1 MLIWWSVKSVFDS
14 EIIQALGTVAI
25 EEIHNFNCIKFF
37 SDLVTVFQ
45 LLLKL
50 QLLHTF
56 KLQLQLLLTGFTLH
70 AHYTYMQRL
79 WTSSV
84 YRTWKILHIQV
95 NILFSFFFDM
105 WSKKRKKVKFFW
117 IFKKKRKK
125 NVFSNYGCDWFIKW
139 CVSRHCLYISEAIS
153 CVKILMCCRTFSGWY
168 FSIVGELWNLI
179 LVYSGFP

>member
-105 WSKKRKKVKFFW
+105 WSKKRKKVKFFLD
-117 IFKKKRKK
+117 FQKK
-125 NVFSNYGCDWFIKW
+125 NEKKTFSRTMDLIDSSNDVFRGIVCTSARLYHALRYW
-139 CVSRHCLYISEAIS
+139 CVAEHFLGDIFR
-153 CVKILMCCRTFSGWY
+153 
-168 FSIVGELWNLI
+168 LWAS
-179 LVYSGFP
+179 YGT